1 MARYTIKLNY
11 IASYIAVVEGDFRN
25 EGEALEEAR
34 NQAEDADMNEFTIG
48 DEDVSQILEV
58 R

>member
-34 NQAEDADMNEFTIG
+34 NQAEDADMNDFTIG

>member
-1 MARYTIKLNY
+1 MSKYTIKLNY
-11 IASYIAVVEGDFRN
+11 IASYVAVVEGNFRN
-25 EGEALEEAR
+25 EGDALEAAR

-48 DEDVSQILEV
+48 EESASQILEV